1 MSENNVRNVKLNK
14 QQQQQNNQSSSSS
27 SIFEGEENKPVYDPK
42 KDLAAAEL
50 FNVTN
55 DLIKSLSDTAAKEY
69 ELCSELKVI
78 FIRYLKYND
87 YDRYRSAISDFMSL
101 KLRF

>member
-1 MSENNVRNVKLNK
+1 MSENNVKNVKLNK

-27 SIFEGEENKPVYDPK
+27 KIFEGEESKPVYDPQ

-55 DLIKSLSDTAAKEY
+55 DLIKSLCDTAAY
-69 ELCSELKVI
+69 EFELRSELKVI
-78 FIRYLKYND
+78 FSRYLKDND
-87 YDRYRSAISDFMSL
+87 YDRYRLAISDFMSL
-101 KLRF
+101 RF